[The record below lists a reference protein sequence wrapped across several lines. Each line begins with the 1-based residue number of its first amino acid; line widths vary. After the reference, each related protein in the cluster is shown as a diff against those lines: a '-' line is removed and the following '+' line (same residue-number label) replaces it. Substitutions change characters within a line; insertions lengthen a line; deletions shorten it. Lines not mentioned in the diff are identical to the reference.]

1 MTTPDTS
8 TCQHENFEALCDIGR
23 LFAEV
28 GGPITGY
35 TIGVRVKC
43 RDCALPF
50 RFIGIAA
57 GNHFA
62 EPRVSIDG
70 CELRAALEAADLSV
84 TGTPQE
90 GAPRKVT
97 QTQTGPDGNC
107 QSACLSMLLGIPL
120 ADIPN
125 FTLAGDDDACF
136 AAQQKWL
143 AERGWGI
150 VTIGAKGPFFKKWFG
165 KGYTLAGGT
174 SPRGLPHAVIYKD
187 GELWHDPHPDGTGIT
202 EVTEVDI
209 LWPLNPSA
217 WAILPAN
224 LAAARQERDDMMA
237 MFDAVDI
244 FMRYSTDGGATWQ
257 EYTLEERVRLA
268 IAVCCDDDAEQRL
281 AAAEARAE
289 KAERERCSHGWRG
302 TVPED
307 GQRIVT
313 PCPECGS
320 QSLFIGSGGHLTCAR
335 VPTDHG
341 DGCPS
346 PSVEATVKH
355 LKDGLSE
362 ATCTAEQARATA
374 MESLSELQNIANAER
389 FNRERF
395 SDDTAFAD
403 WAQSRLSQ
411 SPRRPR
417 GRHE

>member
-1 MTTPDTS
+1 MND
-8 TCQHENFEALCDIGR
+8 
-23 LFAEV
+23 
-28 GGPITGY
+28 
-35 TIGVRVKC
+35 
-43 RDCALPF
+43 
-50 RFIGIAA
+50 
-57 GNHFA
+57 
-62 EPRVSIDG
+62 DG
-70 CELRAALEAADLSV
+70 CELRAALEAADPSV

-289 KAERERCSHGWRG
+289 KAER
-302 TVPED
+302 
-307 GQRIVT
+307 
-313 PCPECGS
+313 
-320 QSLFIGSGGHLTCAR
+320 
-335 VPTDHG
+335 
-341 DGCPS
+341 
-346 PSVEATVKH
+346 
-355 LKDGLSE
+355 
-362 ATCTAEQARATA
+362 TAEQARATA
-374 MESLSELQNIANAER
+374 LEWRNLLALASSQLRSYHGMFGAHNYTDRRGDAATCKRLADSINTALSAQAER
-389 FNRERF
+389 K
-395 SDDTAFAD
+395 A
-403 WAQSRLSQ
+403 
-411 SPRRPR
+411 
-417 GRHE
+417 